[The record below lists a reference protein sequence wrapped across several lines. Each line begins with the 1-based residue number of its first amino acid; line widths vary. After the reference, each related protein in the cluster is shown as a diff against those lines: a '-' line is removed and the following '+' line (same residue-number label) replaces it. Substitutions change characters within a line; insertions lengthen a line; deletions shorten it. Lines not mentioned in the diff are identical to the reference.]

1 MVVISGGRYKRSQA
15 ILVAIGVLFISAC
28 AGTAGLS
35 GSSRM
40 LLPPLQTETAEISL
54 QQASVLA
61 KDVDL
66 LAINAEMKDF
76 AEQHT
81 ANARTVPGGR
91 LISTTILTPMV
102 AQHKHLP
109 VDRLTA
115 CHMPVSSYR

>member
-1 MVVISGGRYKRSQA
+1 MLCVEGLFFTRVILGVVVISGGRNKRSRA

-66 LAINAEMKDF
+66 LAINAEMKDL

-81 ANARTVPGGR
+81 ANARTGRQR
-91 LISTTILTPMV
+91 LIMLHQSLR
-102 AQHKHLP
+102 AGGG
-109 VDRLTA
+109 D
-115 CHMPVSSYR
+115 